1 MPHDYFEGHH
11 SETIYVAFPSYFHC
25 VCELC
30 NEHRN
35 RKIKMSFVMIR
46 LGFLIC
52 FSWVHIVTRSTK
64 ILLQLRMKPLPGA
77 MYPYVPARPV
87 QLEESFS
94 MSLAVPK
101 SETLAS

>member
-1 MPHDYFEGHH
+1 MIISRVTTPKLYTSH
-11 SETIYVAFPSYFHC
+11 FPVTFIVYASSA
-25 VCELC
+25 